1 MSKSGMCEYRFFC
14 DILAVVIME
23 EKNMK
28 HRPTMLMILDGFGIR
43 EEKHGNAIAAA
54 NKPVLDSFFEKY
66 PFITIEASGEP
77 VGLPAGQMG
86 NSEVGHLNIGAGSVI
101 YQNLLKISR
110 AIDSG
115 SFFENEA
122 LLGAMKNAAS
132 GHTLHIMGLVS
143 DGGVHSHFKHLKAT
157 IDMAKRN
164 GVKDVD
170 GRDVPPKSAL
180 DWLLPLEEYMKEEGI
195 GQIGVISGRFYAMDR
210 DKRWERLI
218 RAYDALTLSEGLKAK
233 DSKEAIDNSYAKDE
247 TDEFVQPTVVTA
259 SPIKTGDSVVF
270 INFRPDR
277 AREITRALVD
287 PDFDGFER
295 KSAPKDLTYVCMAEY
310 DATMPNVTV
319 AFPPEAVEPTLGGTI
334 ADLGLK
340 QLRIAETE
348 KYAHV
353 TFFFNGGVEEPNKN
367 EDRILIPSPK
377 VETYDLQPE
386 MSAPLVAETVIE
398 KINEDAYDLYILNF
412 ANPDMV
418 GHTGVFDAAVKAIET
433 LDGLVGNIAEAILAH
448 DGQILLTAD
457 HGNADYMIDDE
468 GKVVTKHSTSVV
480 PLCHICNEPMPFK
493 KTTGKLADI
502 APTLLT
508 MMGLDVPEGMEG
520 DVLV

>member
-1 MSKSGMCEYRFFC
+1 
-14 DILAVVIME
+14 
-23 EKNMK
+23 MK

-43 EEKHGNAIAAA
+43 KETYGNAIAAA
-54 NKPVLDSFFEKY
+54 KTPVLDDFFSRY

-86 NSEVGHLNIGAGSVI
+86 NSEVGHLNIGAGSVV
-101 YQNLLKISR
+101 YQNLLKITRSIR
-110 AIDSG
+110 SG
-115 SFFENEA
+115 EFFENPA
-122 LLGAMKNAAS
+122 LLSAMKNAAA

-143 DGGVHSHFKHLKAT
+143 DGGVHSHFEHLKAV

-164 GVKDVD
+164 GVDDVVVHCFLD
-170 GRDVPPKSAL
+170 GRDVPPKSAMT
-180 DWLLPLEEYMKEEGI
+180 WLGPLEDYMKEMGVGRIGI
-195 GQIGVISGRFYAMDR
+195 ISGRFYAMDR
-210 DKRWERLI
+210 DKRWERLV
-218 RAYDALTLSEGLKAK
+218 RAYDAMTLSEGLTA
-233 DSKEAIDNSYAKDE
+233 SCAQECMDNSYAKDE
-247 TDEFVQPTVVTA
+247 TDEFVQPTVINA
-259 SPIKTGDSVVF
+259 APIKSNDSVIF

-295 KSAPKDLTYVCMAEY
+295 KAKLTGLNYVCMAEY

-319 AFPPEAVEPTLGGTI
+319 AFPPEDVDPTLGKTI
-334 ADLGLK
+334 ADYGLR

-353 TFFFNGGVEEPNKN
+353 TFFFNGGVEEPNVN

-377 VETYDLQPE
+377 VPTYDMQPE
-386 MSAPLVAETVIE
+386 MSAPEVASTVIS
-398 KINEDAYDLYILNF
+398 KIKEDEYDLYILNF

-418 GHTGVFDAAVKAIET
+418 GHTGVFEAAVSAIET
-433 LDGLVGNIAEAILAH
+433 LDGLVGNIAAEILAH

-468 GKVVTKHSTSVV
+468 GKPVTKHSTSKV
-480 PLCHICNEPMPFK
+480 PLCHICNEPMPFRK
-493 KTTGKLADI
+493 DTGKLADI

-508 MMGLDVPEGMEG
+508 MMGLEVPSGMEG

>member
-1 MSKSGMCEYRFFC
+1 
-14 DILAVVIME
+14 
-23 EKNMK
+23 MK

-43 EEKHGNAIAAA
+43 KETYGNAIAAA
-54 NKPVLDSFFEKY
+54 KTPVLDDFFSRY

-86 NSEVGHLNIGAGSVI
+86 NSEVGHLNIGAGSVV
-101 YQNLLKISR
+101 YQNLLKITRSIR
-110 AIDSG
+110 SG
-115 SFFENEA
+115 EFFENPA
-122 LLGAMKNAAS
+122 LLSAMKNAAA

-143 DGGVHSHFKHLKAT
+143 DGGVHSHFDHLKAV
-157 IDMAKRN
+157 IEMAKRN
-164 GVKDVD
+164 GVDDVVVHCFLD
-170 GRDVPPKSAL
+170 GRDVPPKSAMT
-180 DWLLPLEEYMKEEGI
+180 WLGPLEDYMKEMGVGRIGI
-195 GQIGVISGRFYAMDR
+195 ISGRFYAMDR
-210 DKRWERLI
+210 DKRWERLV
-218 RAYDALTLSEGLKAK
+218 RAYDAMTLSEGLTA
-233 DSKEAIDNSYAKDE
+233 SCAQECMDNSYAKDE
-247 TDEFVQPTVVTA
+247 TDEFVQPTVINA
-259 SPIKTGDSVVF
+259 APIKSDDSVIF

-295 KSAPKDLTYVCMAEY
+295 KVKLTGLNYVCMAEY

-319 AFPPEAVEPTLGGTI
+319 AFPPEDVDPTLGKTI
-334 ADLGLK
+334 ADYGLR

-353 TFFFNGGVEEPNKN
+353 TFFFNGGVEEPNVN

-377 VETYDLQPE
+377 VPTYDMQPE
-386 MSAPLVAETVIE
+386 MSAPEVASTVIS
-398 KINEDAYDLYILNF
+398 KIKEDMYDLYILNF

-418 GHTGVFDAAVKAIET
+418 GHTGVFEAAVSAIET
-433 LDGLVGNIAEAILAH
+433 LDGLVGNIATEILAH

-468 GKVVTKHSTSVV
+468 GKPVTKHSTSKV

-493 KTTGKLADI
+493 KDTGKLADI

-508 MMGLDVPEGMEG
+508 MMGLEVPSGMEG

>member
-1 MSKSGMCEYRFFC
+1 
-14 DILAVVIME
+14 
-23 EKNMK
+23 MK

-43 EEKHGNAIAAA
+43 KETYGNAIAAA
-54 NKPVLDSFFEKY
+54 RTPVLDDFFSRY

-86 NSEVGHLNIGAGSVI
+86 NSEVGHLNIGAGSVV
-101 YQNLLKISR
+101 YQNLLKITRSIR
-110 AIDSG
+110 SG
-115 SFFENEA
+115 EFFENPA
-122 LLGAMKNAAS
+122 LLSAMKNAAA

-143 DGGVHSHFKHLKAT
+143 DGGVHSHFDHLKAV
-157 IDMAKRN
+157 IEMAKRN
-164 GVKDVD
+164 GVDDVVVHCFLD
-170 GRDVPPKSAL
+170 GRDVPPKSAMT
-180 DWLLPLEEYMKEEGI
+180 WLGPLEDYMKEMGVGRIGI
-195 GQIGVISGRFYAMDR
+195 ISGRFYAMDR
-210 DKRWERLI
+210 DKRWERLV
-218 RAYDALTLSEGLKAK
+218 RAYDAMTLSEGLTA
-233 DSKEAIDNSYAKDE
+233 SCAQECMDNSYAKDE
-247 TDEFVQPTVVTA
+247 TDEFVQPTVINA
-259 SPIKTGDSVVF
+259 APINSDDSVIF

-295 KSAPKDLTYVCMAEY
+295 KVKLTGLNYVCMAEY

-319 AFPPEAVEPTLGGTI
+319 AFPPEDVDPTLGKTI
-334 ADLGLK
+334 ADYGLR

-353 TFFFNGGVEEPNKN
+353 TFFFNGGVEEPNVN

-377 VETYDLQPE
+377 VPTYDMQPE
-386 MSAPLVAETVIE
+386 MSAPEVASTVIS
-398 KINEDAYDLYILNF
+398 KIKEDVYDLYILNF

-418 GHTGVFDAAVKAIET
+418 GHTGVFEAAVSAIET
-433 LDGLVGNIAEAILAH
+433 LDGLVGNIAAEILAH

-468 GKVVTKHSTSVV
+468 GKPVTKHSTSKV

-493 KTTGKLADI
+493 KDTGKLADI

-508 MMGLDVPEGMEG
+508 MMGLEVPSGMEG

>member
-1 MSKSGMCEYRFFC
+1 
-14 DILAVVIME
+14 
-23 EKNMK
+23 MK

-43 EEKHGNAIAAA
+43 KETYGNAIATAK
-54 NKPVLDSFFEKY
+54 KPVLDRFFAEY

-86 NSEVGHLNIGAGSVI
+86 NSEVGHLNIGAGSVV
-101 YQNLLKISR
+101 YQNLLKITRS
-110 AIDSG
+110 IESG
-115 SFFENEA
+115 QFFENEP
-122 LLGAMKNAAS
+122 LLGAMRNATA

-143 DGGVHSHFKHLKAT
+143 DGGVHSHFEHLKAT
-157 IDMAKRN
+157 IDMAKKN
-164 GVKDVD
+164 GVKDVVVHCFLD
-170 GRDVPPKSAL
+170 GRDVPPKSAMT
-180 DWLLPLEEYMKEEGI
+180 WLGPLEDYLKAEGI
-195 GQIGVISGRFYAMDR
+195 GRIGVISGRYYAMDR
-210 DKRWERLI
+210 DKRWERLVK
-218 RAYDALTLSEGLKAK
+218 AYDALTLSEGLTA
-233 DSKEAIDNSYAKDE
+233 SCSQEAIDNSYAKDE
-247 TDEFVQPTVVTA
+247 ADEFVQPTVVNA
-259 SPIKTGDSVVF
+259 APIKDNDSVIF

-277 AREITRALVD
+277 AREITRTLVD

-295 KSAPKDLTYVCMAEY
+295 KVFPKDLTYVCMAEY

-319 AFPPEAVEPTLGGTI
+319 AFPPEAVDPTLGKTI
-334 ADLGLK
+334 ADLGLR

-353 TFFFNGGVEEPNKN
+353 TFFFNGGVEEPNVN

-377 VETYDLQPE
+377 VATYDMQPE
-386 MSAPLVAETVIE
+386 MSAPEVASTVIE
-398 KINEDAYDLYILNF
+398 KINADMYDLIILNF

-433 LDGLVGNIAEAILAH
+433 LDGLVGNIAEAILAK

-468 GKVVTKHSTSVV
+468 GKPVTKHSTSKV
-480 PLCHICNEPMPFK
+480 PLCHICNEPVPFRK
-493 KTTGKLADI
+493 DTGKLADI
-502 APTLLT
+502 APTILT
-508 MMGLDVPEGMEG
+508 LMGLEVPAGMEG

>member
-1 MSKSGMCEYRFFC
+1 
-14 DILAVVIME
+14 
-23 EKNMK
+23 
-28 HRPTMLMILDGFGIR
+28 MILDGFGIR
-43 EEKHGNAIAAA
+43 EETYGNAIAQA
-54 NKPVLDSFFEKY
+54 NTPVLDEFFSKF

-86 NSEVGHLNIGAGSVI
+86 NSEVGHLNIGAGSVV

-122 LLGAMKNAAS
+122 LLGAMRNAAA

-143 DGGVHSHFKHLKAT
+143 DGGVHSHFDHLKAV

-164 GVKDVD
+164 GVTEVVVHCFLD
-170 GRDVPPKSAL
+170 GRDVPPKSAM
-180 DWLLPLEEYMKEEGI
+180 DWLGPLEEYTAEMGL
-195 GQIGVISGRFYAMDR
+195 GCIGVISGRFYAMDR
-210 DKRWERLI
+210 DKRWERLV
-218 RAYDALTLSEGLKAK
+218 RAYDALTLSEGLTA
-233 DSKEAIDNSYAKDE
+233 SCAQEAIDNSYAKDE
-247 TDEFVQPTVVTA
+247 TDEFVQPTIINPI
-259 SPIKTGDSVVF
+259 PIKDGDSVIF

-277 AREITRALVD
+277 AREITRAFVD

-295 KSAPKDLTYVCMAEY
+295 KVFPKDLNYVCMAEY

-319 AFPPEAVEPTLGGTI
+319 AFPPEAVDPTLGGTI
-334 ADLGLK
+334 SGLGLK

-353 TFFFNGGVEEPNKN
+353 TFFFNGGVEEPNPN

-377 VETYDLQPE
+377 VATYDLQPE
-386 MSAPLVAETVIE
+386 MSAPEVAKTVIE
-398 KINEDAYDLYILNF
+398 KINQDAYDLYILNF

-433 LDGLVGNIAEAILAH
+433 LDGLVGQIAEAILAH

-457 HGNADYMIDDE
+457 HGNADYMIDSE
-468 GKVVTKHSTSVV
+468 GKPVTKHSTSVV

-493 KTTGKLADI
+493 KDTGKLADI

-508 MMGLDVPEGMEG
+508 MMGLEVPSGMEG

>member
-1 MSKSGMCEYRFFC
+1 
-14 DILAVVIME
+14 
-23 EKNMK
+23 MK

-43 EEKHGNAIAAA
+43 KETYGNAIAAA
-54 NKPVLDSFFEKY
+54 DTPVLDDFFSRY

-86 NSEVGHLNIGAGSVI
+86 NSEVGHLNIGAGSVV
-101 YQNLLKISR
+101 YQNLLKITRSIR
-110 AIDSG
+110 SG
-115 SFFENEA
+115 EFFENPA
-122 LLGAMKNAAS
+122 LLSAMKNAAA

-143 DGGVHSHFKHLKAT
+143 DGGVHSHFEHLKAV

-164 GVKDVD
+164 GVDDVVVHCFLD
-170 GRDVPPKSAL
+170 GRDVPPKSAMT
-180 DWLLPLEEYMKEEGI
+180 WLGPLEDYMKEMGVGRIGI
-195 GQIGVISGRFYAMDR
+195 ISGRFYAMDR
-210 DKRWERLI
+210 DKRWERLV
-218 RAYDALTLSEGLKAK
+218 RAYDAMTLSEGLTA
-233 DSKEAIDNSYAKDE
+233 SCAQECMDNSYAKDE
-247 TDEFVQPTVVTA
+247 TDEFVQPTVINA
-259 SPIKTGDSVVF
+259 APIKSNDSVIF

-287 PDFDGFER
+287 PDFDGFDR
-295 KSAPKDLTYVCMAEY
+295 KVKLSGLNYVCMAEY

-319 AFPPEAVEPTLGGTI
+319 AFPPEDVDPTLGKTI
-334 ADLGLK
+334 ADYGLR

-353 TFFFNGGVEEPNKN
+353 TFFFNGGVEEPNVN

-377 VETYDLQPE
+377 VPTYDMQPE
-386 MSAPLVAETVIE
+386 MSAPEVASTVIS
-398 KINEDAYDLYILNF
+398 KIKEDQYDLYILNF

-418 GHTGVFDAAVKAIET
+418 GHTGVFEAAVSAIET
-433 LDGLVGNIAEAILAH
+433 LDGLVGNIAAEILAH

-468 GKVVTKHSTSVV
+468 GKPVTKHSTSKV

-493 KTTGKLADI
+493 KDTGKLADI

-508 MMGLDVPEGMEG
+508 MMGLDVPSGMEG

>member
-1 MSKSGMCEYRFFC
+1 
-14 DILAVVIME
+14 
-23 EKNMK
+23 MK
-28 HRPTMLMILDGFGIR
+28 HKPTMLMILDGFGIR
-43 EEKHGNAIAAA
+43 EETYGNAIAAA
-54 NKPVLDSFFEKY
+54 NKPVLDEMFAKY

-101 YQNLLKISR
+101 YQNLLKITRS
-110 AIDSG
+110 IQSG
-115 SFFENEA
+115 KFFENPA
-122 LLGAMKNAAS
+122 LLGAMKNAAA
-132 GHTLHIMGLVS
+132 GHTLHVMGLVS
-143 DGGVHSHFKHLKAT
+143 DGGVHSHFEHLKAV
-157 IDMAKRN
+157 IDMAKKN
-164 GVKDVD
+164 GVEDVVVHCFLD
-170 GRDVPPKSAL
+170 GRDVPPKSAMT
-180 DWLLPLEEYMKEEGI
+180 WLGALEDYMKEEGV
-195 GQIGVISGRFYAMDR
+195 GRIGVISGRFYAMDR
-210 DKRWERLI
+210 DKRWERLV
-218 RAYDALTLSEGLKAK
+218 RAYDALTLSEGLKA
-233 DSKEAIDNSYAKDE
+233 SCSQEAIDASYAKDE
-247 TDEFVQPTVVTA
+247 TDEFVQPTVVTPA
-259 SPIKTGDSVVF
+259 PIKSGDSVIF

-277 AREITRALVD
+277 AREITRTLVD

-295 KSAPKDLTYVCMAEY
+295 KVFPENLTYVCMAEY

-319 AFPPEAVEPTLGGTI
+319 AFPPEDVDPTLGKTI
-334 ADLGLK
+334 ADLGLR

-353 TFFFNGGVEEPNKN
+353 TFFFNGGVEAPNEG

-377 VETYDLQPE
+377 VATYDLQPE
-386 MSAPLVAETVIE
+386 MSAPKVAETVIE
-398 KINEDAYDLYILNF
+398 KINEEAYDLIILNF

-418 GHTGVFDAAVKAIET
+418 GHTGVFDAAVSAIET
-433 LDGLVGNIAEAILAH
+433 LDGLVGQIAEAVLAH

-457 HGNADYMIDDE
+457 HGNADYMLDSE
-468 GKVVTKHSTSVV
+468 GKVVTKHSTSPV

-508 MMGLDVPEGMEG
+508 MMGLEVPAGMEG

>member
-1 MSKSGMCEYRFFC
+1 
-14 DILAVVIME
+14 
-23 EKNMK
+23 MK

-43 EEKHGNAIAAA
+43 QETYGNAIAAA
-54 NKPVLDSFFEKY
+54 KTPVLDDFFSRY

-86 NSEVGHLNIGAGSVI
+86 NSEVGHLNIGAGSVV
-101 YQNLLKISR
+101 YQNLLKITRSIR
-110 AIDSG
+110 SG
-115 SFFENEA
+115 EFFENPA
-122 LLGAMKNAAS
+122 LLSAMKNAAA

-143 DGGVHSHFKHLKAT
+143 DGGVHSHFEHLKAV

-164 GVKDVD
+164 GVDDVVVHCFLD
-170 GRDVPPKSAL
+170 GRDVPPKSAMT
-180 DWLLPLEEYMKEEGI
+180 WLGPLEDYMKEMGVGRIGI
-195 GQIGVISGRFYAMDR
+195 ISGRFYAMDR
-210 DKRWERLI
+210 DKRWERLV
-218 RAYDALTLSEGLKAK
+218 RAYDAMTLSEGLTA
-233 DSKEAIDNSYAKDE
+233 SCAQECMDNSYAKDE
-247 TDEFVQPTVVTA
+247 TDEFVQPTVINA
-259 SPIKTGDSVVF
+259 APIKSNDSVIF

-295 KSAPKDLTYVCMAEY
+295 KAKLTGLNYVCMAEY

-319 AFPPEAVEPTLGGTI
+319 AFPPEDVDPTLGKTI
-334 ADLGLK
+334 ADYGLR

-353 TFFFNGGVEEPNKN
+353 TFFFNGGVEEPNVN

-377 VETYDLQPE
+377 VPTYDMQPE
-386 MSAPLVAETVIE
+386 MSAPEVASTVIS
-398 KINEDAYDLYILNF
+398 KIKEDEYDLYILNF

-418 GHTGVFDAAVKAIET
+418 GHTGVFEAAVSAIET
-433 LDGLVGNIAEAILAH
+433 LDGLVGNIAAEILAH

-468 GKVVTKHSTSVV
+468 GKPVTKHSTSKV
-480 PLCHICNEPMPFK
+480 PLCHICNEPMPFRK
-493 KTTGKLADI
+493 DTGKLADI

-508 MMGLDVPEGMEG
+508 MMGLEVPSGMEG

>member
-1 MSKSGMCEYRFFC
+1 
-14 DILAVVIME
+14 
-23 EKNMK
+23 
-28 HRPTMLMILDGFGIR
+28 MLMILDGFGIR
-43 EEKHGNAIAAA
+43 EETYGNAIAAA
-54 NKPVLDSFFEKY
+54 KKPVLDRLFADY

-86 NSEVGHLNIGAGSVI
+86 NSEVGHLNIGAGSVV
-101 YQNLLKISR
+101 YQNLLRISR
-110 AIDSG
+110 SIESG
-115 SFFENEA
+115 SFFENGP
-122 LLGAMKNAAS
+122 LLGAMKNAAA

-143 DGGVHSHFKHLKAT
+143 DGGVHSHYEHLIAT
-157 IDMAKRN
+157 IDMAKRS
-164 GVKDVD
+164 GVKDVVVHCFLD
-170 GRDVPPKSAL
+170 GRDVPPKSAMT
-180 DWLLPLEEYMKEEGI
+180 WLGPLEEYLKKEGI
-195 GQIGVISGRFYAMDR
+195 GRIGVISGRFYAMDR
-210 DKRWERLI
+210 DKRWERLV
-218 RAYDALTLSEGLKAK
+218 RAYDALTLSEGLRA
-233 DSKEAIDNSYAKDE
+233 SCAQEAIDASYAKDE
-247 TDEFVQPTVVTA
+247 ADEFVQPTVVNA
-259 SPIKTGDSVVF
+259 APVKDRDSVIF

-295 KSAPKDLTYVCMAEY
+295 KAFPEDLTYVCMAEY

-319 AFPPEAVEPTLGGTI
+319 AFPPEEVDPTLGRTI
-334 ADLGLK
+334 ADLGLR

-377 VETYDLQPE
+377 VATYDLQPE
-386 MSAPLVAETVIE
+386 MSAPEVASTVIE
-398 KINEDAYDLYILNF
+398 KIGEDIYDLIILNF

-433 LDGLVGNIAEAILAH
+433 LDGLVGNIAEAILAR

-468 GKVVTKHSTSVV
+468 GKPVTKHSTSKV
-480 PLCHICNEPMPFK
+480 PLCHICKEPVPFRRD
-493 KTTGKLADI
+493 TGKLADI

-508 MMGLDVPEGMEG
+508 LMGLEVPAGMEG

>member
-1 MSKSGMCEYRFFC
+1 
-14 DILAVVIME
+14 
-23 EKNMK
+23 MK

-43 EEKHGNAIAAA
+43 KETYGNAIAAA
-54 NKPVLDSFFEKY
+54 DTPVLDDFFSRY

-86 NSEVGHLNIGAGSVI
+86 NSEVGHLNIGAGSVV
-101 YQNLLKISR
+101 YQNLLKITRSIR
-110 AIDSG
+110 SG
-115 SFFENEA
+115 EFFENPA
-122 LLGAMKNAAS
+122 LLSAMKNAAA

-143 DGGVHSHFKHLKAT
+143 DGGVHSHFEHLKAV

-164 GVKDVD
+164 GVDDVVVHCFLD
-170 GRDVPPKSAL
+170 GRDVPPKSAMT
-180 DWLLPLEEYMKEEGI
+180 WLGPLEDYMKEVGVGRIGI
-195 GQIGVISGRFYAMDR
+195 ISGRFYAMDR
-210 DKRWERLI
+210 DKRWERLV
-218 RAYDALTLSEGLKAK
+218 RAYDAMTLSEGLTA
-233 DSKEAIDNSYAKDE
+233 SCAQECMDNSYAKDE
-247 TDEFVQPTVVTA
+247 TDEFVQPTVINA
-259 SPIKTGDSVVF
+259 APIKSNDSVIF

-295 KSAPKDLTYVCMAEY
+295 KVKLSGLNYVCMAEY

-319 AFPPEAVEPTLGGTI
+319 AFPPEDVDPTLGKTI
-334 ADLGLK
+334 ADYGLR

-353 TFFFNGGVEEPNKN
+353 TFFFNGGVEEPNVN

-377 VETYDLQPE
+377 VPTYDMQPE
-386 MSAPLVAETVIE
+386 MSAPEVASTVIS
-398 KINEDAYDLYILNF
+398 KIKEDQYDLYILNF

-418 GHTGVFDAAVKAIET
+418 GHTGVFEAAVSAIET
-433 LDGLVGNIAEAILAH
+433 LDGLVGNIAAEILAH

-468 GKVVTKHSTSVV
+468 GKPVTKHSTSKV

-493 KTTGKLADI
+493 KDTGKLADI

-508 MMGLDVPEGMEG
+508 MMGLDVPSGMEG

>member
-1 MSKSGMCEYRFFC
+1 
-14 DILAVVIME
+14 
-23 EKNMK
+23 
-28 HRPTMLMILDGFGIR
+28 MILDGFGIR
-43 EEKHGNAIAAA
+43 EETYGNAIAAA
-54 NKPVLDSFFEKY
+54 NTPVLDKMFAEY
-66 PFITIEASGEP
+66 PFITIDASGEP

-86 NSEVGHLNIGAGSVI
+86 NSEVGHLNIGAGSVV
-101 YQNLLKISR
+101 YQNLLKITRS
-110 AIDSG
+110 IQSG
-115 SFFENEA
+115 KFFENPA
-122 LLGAMKNAAS
+122 LLSAMKNAAY

-143 DGGVHSHFKHLKAT
+143 DGGVHSHFEHLKAV

-164 GVKDVD
+164 GVGNVVVHCFLD
-170 GRDVPPKSAL
+170 GRDVPPKSAMT
-180 DWLLPLEEYMKEEGI
+180 WLGALEEYMKEEGI
-195 GQIGVISGRFYAMDR
+195 GKIGIISGRFYAMDR
-210 DKRWERLI
+210 DKRWERLV
-218 RAYDALTLSEGLKAK
+218 RAYDALTLSEGLTA
-233 DSKEAIDNSYAKDE
+233 SCSQEAIDNSYAKDE
-247 TDEFVQPTVVTA
+247 TDEFVQPTVVNA
-259 SPIKTGDSVVF
+259 DPIRSGDSVVF

-295 KSAPKDLTYVCMAEY
+295 KAVLTGLNYVCMAEY

-319 AFPPEAVEPTLGGTI
+319 AFPPEDVDPTLGKTI
-334 ADLGLK
+334 ADLGLR

-353 TFFFNGGVEEPNKN
+353 TFFFNGGVEEPNVN

-377 VETYDLQPE
+377 VATYDLQPE
-386 MSAPLVAETVIE
+386 MSAPEVARTVIE
-398 KINEDAYDLYILNF
+398 KINEDTYDLIILNF

-433 LDGLVGNIAEAILAH
+433 LDGLVGDIAEAILAH

-457 HGNADYMIDDE
+457 HGNADYMIDSE

-480 PLCHICNEPMPFK
+480 PLCHICREPMEFS

-508 MMGLDVPEGMEG
+508 MMGLEVPAGMEG

>member
-1 MSKSGMCEYRFFC
+1 
-14 DILAVVIME
+14 
-23 EKNMK
+23 MK

-43 EEKHGNAIAAA
+43 KETYGNAIAAA
-54 NKPVLDSFFEKY
+54 NTPVLDDFFSRY

-86 NSEVGHLNIGAGSVI
+86 NSEVGHLNIGAGSVV
-101 YQNLLKISR
+101 YQNLLKITRSIR
-110 AIDSG
+110 SG
-115 SFFENEA
+115 EFFENPA
-122 LLGAMKNAAS
+122 LLSAMKNAAA

-143 DGGVHSHFKHLKAT
+143 DGGVHSHYDHLKAV
-157 IDMAKRN
+157 IEMAKRN
-164 GVKDVD
+164 GVDDVVVHCFLD
-170 GRDVPPKSAL
+170 GRDVPPKSAMT
-180 DWLLPLEEYMKEEGI
+180 WLGPLEDYMKEMGVGRIGI
-195 GQIGVISGRFYAMDR
+195 ISGRFYAMDR
-210 DKRWERLI
+210 DKRWERLV
-218 RAYDALTLSEGLKAK
+218 RAYDAMTLSEGLTA
-233 DSKEAIDNSYAKDE
+233 SCAQECMDNSYAKDE
-247 TDEFVQPTVVTA
+247 TDEFVQPTVIHA
-259 SPIKTGDSVVF
+259 APIKSDDSVIF

-295 KSAPKDLTYVCMAEY
+295 KARLTGLNYVCMAEY

-319 AFPPEAVEPTLGGTI
+319 AFPPEDVDPTLGKTI
-334 ADLGLK
+334 ADYGLR

-353 TFFFNGGVEEPNKN
+353 TFFFNGGVEEPNVN

-377 VETYDLQPE
+377 VATYDMQPE
-386 MSAPLVAETVIE
+386 MSAPEVASTVIS
-398 KINEDAYDLYILNF
+398 KIKEDLYDLYILNF

-418 GHTGVFDAAVKAIET
+418 GHTGVFEAAVSAIET
-433 LDGLVGNIAEAILAH
+433 LDGLVGNIAAEILAH

-468 GKVVTKHSTSVV
+468 GKPVTKHSTSKV

-493 KTTGKLADI
+493 KGTGKLADI

-508 MMGLDVPEGMEG
+508 MMGLEVPSGMEG

>member
-1 MSKSGMCEYRFFC
+1 
-14 DILAVVIME
+14 
-23 EKNMK
+23 MK

-43 EEKHGNAIAAA
+43 EETYGNAIAAA
-54 NKPVLDSFFEKY
+54 RTPVLDKLFAEY

-86 NSEVGHLNIGAGSVI
+86 NSEVGHLNIGAGSVV
-101 YQNLLKISR
+101 YQNLLKITRSIR
-110 AIDSG
+110 SG
-115 SFFENEA
+115 DFFKNEA
-122 LLGAMKNAAS
+122 LLGAMKNAAD

-143 DGGVHSHFKHLKAT
+143 DGGVHSHFEHLKAV
-157 IDMAKRN
+157 IRMAKMN
-164 GVKDVD
+164 NVKEVIVHCFLD
-170 GRDVPPKSAL
+170 GRDVPPKSAMDYL
-180 DWLLPLEEYMKEEGI
+180 GPLEDYLKEEGI
-195 GQIGVISGRFYAMDR
+195 GRIGVISGRFYAMDR
-210 DKRWERLI
+210 DKRWERLV
-218 RAYDALTLSEGLKAK
+218 RAYDALTLSEGLTA
-233 DSKEAIDNSYAKDE
+233 SCSQEAIDNSYAKDE
-247 TDEFVQPTVVTA
+247 TDEFVQPTVVTPVPVK
-259 SPIKTGDSVVF
+259 SGDSVIF

-277 AREITRALVD
+277 AREITRTLVD

-295 KSAPKDLTYVCMAEY
+295 KAKVTGLTYVCMAEY

-319 AFPPEAVEPTLGGTI
+319 AFPPEDVDPTLGGTL
-334 ADLGLK
+334 AAAGLK

-353 TFFFNGGVEEPNKN
+353 TFFFNGGVEEPNPG

-377 VETYDLQPE
+377 VATYDLQPE
-386 MSAPLVAETVIE
+386 MSAPLVASTVID
-398 KINEDAYDLYILNF
+398 KINQDAYDVYILNF

-418 GHTGVFDAAVKAIET
+418 GHTGVFDAAVSAIET
-433 LDGLVGNIAEAILAH
+433 LDGLVGQIRDAVLAH

-457 HGNADYMIDDE
+457 HGNADTMLDAE
-468 GKVVTKHSTSVV
+468 GNPVTKHSTALV
-480 PLCHICNEPMPFK
+480 PLCHICREPMPFT

-508 MMGLDVPEGMEG
+508 MMGLEVPSGMEG